1 MRRAVLY
8 ITMFFALCFGFK
20 AQSQNAV
27 TEYDV
32 KLNSLQNS
40 SREIL
45 NNLINGPQSSAF
57 VNDDQ
62 QPKIY
67 VRSGEQVNTLFVKK
81 PTDFTLVSN
90 DYTNEINT
98 VKVLNIEWNGSDVF
112 NFPNNLLSILPNLE
126 YVYVRSYQNLSKQTI
141 ETNFQGLLALL
152 SSKSGVEVLY
162 LTMEQPQ

>member
-81 PTDFTLVSN
+81 PSDFILVSN
-90 DYTNEINT
+90 NYTNEINT
-98 VKVLNIEWNGSDVF
+98 VKVLNIEWNGSDVL

-141 ETNFQGLLALL
+141 EKNFQGLLALL